1 MEINDDGETRE
12 AEILVLEVKE
22 KATDEEE
29 EGKKEAVAN
38 DAGKVNDDNVAL
50 SDDSDDVDVDEE
62 LLQVYSKK
70 WKIYIMNT
78 VLSKLDTVRK
88 LNAVERKI
96 YDWETQEL
104 ESEQASCEKC
114 AKGDDVEQS
123 LKDKLMRVSST
134 KAINEND
141 RRYSSPSMFT
151 IPENEVLAILR
162 EMRDTVME
170 NRSIDEL
177 TTEEVCYVIAFI
189 LVLNAMML
197 LKQRI
202 DNQLRLKESDFSCDE
217 DYTPPILSAL
227 GNVEE
232 LMVFKDHGQ
241 QFEDDSASTSESTYR
256 IPNKLYS
263 WREEL
268 YHFKQIIKS
277 SKRKNC

>member
-1 MEINDDGETRE
+1 MEIRSDGETRE
-12 AEILVLEVKE
+12 AETVKE

-29 EGKKEAVAN
+29 VKEEEEAVAN
-38 DAGKVNDDNVAL
+38 DADKVNDDNVAL
-50 SDDSDDVDVDEE
+50 SEHSDDVDVDEE

-104 ESEQASCEKC
+104 EMEQANYEKRV
-114 AKGDDVEQS
+114 KGNDQKCS
-123 LKDKLMRVSST
+123 LKRELMQVSST
-134 KAINEND
+134 KAINESN

-151 IPENEVLAILR
+151 IPESEVLAILR
-162 EMRDTVME
+162 EMRETVME

-177 TTEEVCYVIAFI
+177 TTEE
-189 LVLNAMML
+189 ML

-202 DNQLRLKESDFSCDE
+202 DNQLRMKESDFSCDE

-232 LMVFKDHGQ
+232 LMVFKGHGQ
-241 QFEDDSASTSESTYR
+241 QFEDETENSASTSESTYR

-268 YHFKQIIKS
+268 YHFKQIIKL

>member
-12 AEILVLEVKE
+12 KEILVLEVKE
-22 KATDEEE
+22 KATDEE

-50 SDDSDDVDVDEE
+50 SDDSDDGGVDEE

-104 ESEQASCEKC
+104 KRKQASCEKC
-114 AKGDDVEQS
+114 AKGDDVKQS
-123 LKDKLMRVSST
+123 PKDELMRVSST

-177 TTEEVCYVIAFI
+177 TTEE
-189 LVLNAMML
+189 ML

-232 LMVFKDHGQ
+232 LMVFKDYGQ

-256 IPNKLYS
+256 IPNKLYT

>member
-1 MEINDDGETRE
+1 MEIKSDGETRE
-12 AEILVLEVKE
+12 AETVKE
-22 KATDEEE
+22 KATDEE

-38 DAGKVNDDNVAL
+38 DADKVNDDNVAL
-50 SDDSDDVDVDEE
+50 SEHSDDIDVDEE

-104 ESEQASCEKC
+104 EMEQANCEKC
-114 AKGDDVEQS
+114 EKGNDEKRS
-123 LKDKLMRVSST
+123 PKHELMQVGST
-134 KAINEND
+134 KAINESN

-151 IPENEVLAILR
+151 IPESEVLTILR
-162 EMRDTVME
+162 EMRETVME

-202 DNQLRLKESDFSCDE
+202 DNQLRMKESDFSCDE

-232 LMVFKDHGQ
+232 LMVFKGHGQ
-241 QFEDDSASTSESTYR
+241 QFEDETENSASTSEYR
-256 IPNKLYS
+256 IPNKLYT

-277 SKRKNC
+277 SKRKKC

>member
-12 AEILVLEVKE
+12 KEILVLEVKE
-22 KATDEEE
+22 KATDEE

-50 SDDSDDVDVDEE
+50 SDDSDDGGVDEE

-104 ESEQASCEKC
+104 KRKQASC
-114 AKGDDVEQS
+114 AKRNGVKQS
-123 LKDKLMRVSST
+123 PKDELMRVSST

-232 LMVFKDHGQ
+232 LMVFKDYGE

-256 IPNKLYS
+256 IPNKLYT

>member
-12 AEILVLEVKE
+12 KEILVLEVKE
-22 KATDEEE
+22 KATDEE

-50 SDDSDDVDVDEE
+50 SDDSDDGGVDEE

-104 ESEQASCEKC
+104 KRKQASREKC
-114 AKGDDVEQS
+114 AKGDDVKQS
-123 LKDKLMRVSST
+123 SKDELMRASST

-177 TTEEVCYVIAFI
+177 TTEE
-189 LVLNAMML
+189 ML

-232 LMVFKDHGQ
+232 LMVFKDYGQ

-256 IPNKLYS
+256 IPNKLYT

>member
-12 AEILVLEVKE
+12 AEILVLELKE
-22 KATDEEE
+22 KATDEE

-50 SDDSDDVDVDEE
+50 SDDSDDVDVDVDEE
-62 LLQVYSKK
+62 
-70 WKIYIMNT
+70 
-78 VLSKLDTVRK
+78 RK

-104 ESEQASCEKC
+104 GREQASCEKC
-114 AKGDDVEQS
+114 AKVDDVKQS
-123 LKDKLMRVSST
+123 PKDELMRVSST

-177 TTEEVCYVIAFI
+177 TTEE
-189 LVLNAMML
+189 ML

-277 SKRKNC
+277 SKRKNY